1 MFEEQ
6 QITGKVPEN
15 LPRLMYSLFG
25 ACKVLSKNPERR
37 LVYVLYHIKTMPK
50 DKLVSHQYSVR

>member
-1 MFEEQ
+1 MKSNKLQ
-6 QITGKVPEN
+6 GKVPEN

-50 DKLVSHQYSVR
+50 DKLVNHQYSVR